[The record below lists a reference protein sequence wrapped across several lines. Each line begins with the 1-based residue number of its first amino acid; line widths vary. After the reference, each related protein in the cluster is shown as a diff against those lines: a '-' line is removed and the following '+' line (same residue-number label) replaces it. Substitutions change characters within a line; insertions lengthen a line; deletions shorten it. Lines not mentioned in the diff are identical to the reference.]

1 MDRTYTTFKKQ
12 NKNHNVRSF
21 TWVSRF
27 TTIWHHPLS
36 KPVKLTNAYSHSY
49 YSLYS
54 ASQTMSSKSVTSHFH
69 AHLSPYSAHP
79 LRFYHLHCPSPSA
92 CQSSALPVIDF
103 LIINETINIS
113 CHIYSNT
120 HVHTL
125 HFSE

>member
-27 TTIWHHPLS
+27 TTIWYRPLS
-36 KPVKLTNAYSHSY
+36 KPVKLTNSYTHSY

-54 ASQTMSSKSVTSHFH
+54 ASQTMSSKCYLSLSR
-69 AHLSPYSAHP
+69 HLSPYSAHP
-79 LRFYHLHCPSPSA
+79 LQYYPLHYPSPSA
-92 CQSSALPVIDF
+92 CQPSALPVIDF